1 LTDRS
6 ESRKIRKEKPS
17 EKVEHILAAASE
29 RVHPIEKKLI
39 SSSKGLIRTKPEEIR
54 EAASIIKSNLDGVI
68 GETVVGVD
76 LQNKQFELIYF
87 FWSLIDKVMI
97 DVRTRVEGDNPAIDS
112 ICDIFPGLNWHE
124 REVHEMFGVTFKG
137 HPNMNLLILPDEL
150 EGAYPLRKSFQVSR
164 ERVKESGIFTP
175 IAKAAK
181 PTQVSTETKTADE
194 GGQTSRTK

>member
-1 LTDRS
+1 LTGRT
-6 ESRKIRKEKPS
+6 ESRKTRKEEPS
-17 EKVEHILAAASE
+17 DKVEHTLAAALN
-29 RVHPIEKKLI
+29 RIHPIEKKLV
-39 SSSKGLIRTKPEEIR
+39 SSSKGLIRIKSEEIR
-54 EAASIIKSNLDGVI
+54 ETASIIKSNLDGVI

-87 FWSLIDKVMI
+87 FWSLMNKVMI
-97 DVRTRVEGDNPAIDS
+97 DIRTRVEGDNPAIDS
-112 ICDIFPGLNWHE
+112 ICDIFPGLDWHE
-124 REVHEMFGVTFKG
+124 REIHEMFGVKFNG

-181 PTQVSTETKTADE
+181 PTKVSTDTNAADE
-194 GGQTSRTK
+194 GG

>member
-1 LTDRS
+1 LTGRT
-6 ESRKIRKEKPS
+6 ESRKTRKEEPS
-17 EKVEHILAAASE
+17 DKVEHTLAAALN
-29 RVHPIEKKLI
+29 RIHPIEKKLV
-39 SSSKGLIRTKPEEIR
+39 SSSKGLIRIKPEEIR
-54 EAASIIKSNLDGVI
+54 ETASIIKSNLDGVI

-87 FWSLIDKVMI
+87 FWSLMNKVMI
-97 DVRTRVEGDNPAIDS
+97 DIRTRVEGDNPAIDS
-112 ICDIFPGLNWHE
+112 ICDIFPGLDWHE
-124 REVHEMFGVTFKG
+124 REIHEMFGVKFNG

-181 PTQVSTETKTADE
+181 PTKVSTDTNAADE
-194 GGQTSRTK
+194 GG

>member
-1 LTDRS
+1 MTGRT
-6 ESRKIRKEKPS
+6 ESRKTRKEEPS
-17 EKVEHILAAASE
+17 DKVEHTLAAALN
-29 RVHPIEKKLI
+29 RIHPIEKKLV
-39 SSSKGLIRTKPEEIR
+39 SSSKGLIRIKSEEIR
-54 EAASIIKSNLDGVI
+54 ETASIIKSNLDGVI

-87 FWSLIDKVMI
+87 FWSLMNKVMI
-97 DVRTRVEGDNPAIDS
+97 DIRTRVEGDNPAIDS
-112 ICDIFPGLNWHE
+112 ICDIFPGLDWHE
-124 REVHEMFGVTFKG
+124 REIHEMFGVKFNG

-181 PTQVSTETKTADE
+181 PTKVSTDTNAADE
-194 GGQTSRTK
+194 GG